1 MSSSTISTSALPVA
15 TLGTPRIG
23 PRRELKFALE
33 SFWSGA
39 TDERALIETGA
50 GLRAANWARQK
61 KLGVSVIPSNDFS
74 FYDQVLD
81 TSVMVGA
88 IPEIYRWDGGPVPLA
103 TYFAMARG
111 AQGETHEADCGH
123 AHHGH
128 DTAHGVPAQEMT
140 KWFDTN
146 YHYMVPELAKDQK
159 FSLASR
165 KPIEEYEEALA
176 LGYQTRPVLVGPV
189 TFLKLAKSKDA
200 GFNTLS
206 LLDRLLPVY
215 IEVLR
220 ELVYRGAEW
229 VQIDEPCLVL
239 DLDIVGQQALH
250 YAYTEIAKAVPQLKI
265 MLATYFGGL
274 GGNRETALALPVA
287 GLHLDLVRAP
297 DQIDDLEGFPKD
309 RVLSLGV
316 IDGRNIWRA
325 DLSRVLDRLE
335 PVVARLGKDRVQ
347 IAPSCSLLHV
357 PIDLALETGLD
368 PEVKS
373 WLAFSVQKIEELTAL
388 GTALAGGRGSAAASL
403 KDSDKVAATRKASPR
418 IHDAKVAA
426 RIAGIDDAMRRRAS
440 VFAERVG
447 VQHARFNLPAFP
459 TTTIGSFPQTADVR
473 KARAAHA
480 KGALTDDA
488 YKSYLQ
494 DQTAQTVRWQEEIGL
509 DVLVHGEFERNDM
522 VQYFGE
528 QLAGFAFTA
537 NGWVQSYGSRYVR
550 PPVLFGDVSRPKPDD
565 GRVVAIRPVADEEA
579 DEGDA
584 DRSRHHPELVVRPRR
599 HSAQRGLPADCA
611 GDPRRGRGSRS
622 GRRGHDP
629 DRRGGAAGG
638 PAAAKIRME
647 GLSRLGRRGFPPLFV
662 RRARRDADPHPYVLL
677 GVQRHHR
684 RHRRDGRRCDL
695 DRNLALEDGI
705 ARCVQGLSLPERN
718 RPRRL

>member
-1 MSSSTISTSALPVA
+1 M
-15 TLGTPRIG
+15 
-23 PRRELKFALE
+23 
-33 SFWSGA
+33 
-39 TDERALIETGA
+39 
-50 GLRAANWARQK
+50 
-61 KLGVSVIPSNDFS
+61 IPSNDFS

-88 IPEIYRWDGGPVPLA
+88 IPEIYRWNGGPVPLA

-165 KPIEEYEEALA
+165 KPIEEFEEALA

-274 GGNRETALALPVA
+274 GGNRDTALALPVA

-373 WLAFSVQKIEELTAL
+373 WLAFAVQKIEELTAL
-388 GTALAGGRGSAAASL
+388 GTALAGGRGTAAASL
-403 KDSDKVAATRKASPR
+403 KASDNAAATRKASPR

-426 RIAGIDDAMRRRAS
+426 RDRRHRRCDAPPRQRVRGARRRSARALQPACLPDHDDRLIS
-440 VFAERVG
+440 ANRRSPQSARRARQGRPDRRRLQIVPAGPDGAHGALAGRDRPRRARAWRVRTQRHGPVFRRT
-447 VQHARFNLPAFP
+447 ARGLRLHRQRLGAILRLALRQPADPVRRRLPA
-459 TTTIGSFPQTADVR
+459 
-473 KARAAHA
+473 
-480 KGALTDDA
+480 
-488 YKSYLQ
+488 
-494 DQTAQTVRWQEEIGL
+494 E
-509 DVLVHGEFERNDM
+509 
-522 VQYFGE
+522 
-528 QLAGFAFTA
+528 
-537 NGWVQSYGSRYVR
+537 
-550 PPVLFGDVSRPKPDD
+550 PDD

-584 DRSRHHPELVVRPRR
+584 DRPGHHPELVVRPRR
-599 HSAQRGLPADCA
+599 HSRAARPAGRSRWRSATRSADLEAAGAGMIQIDEAALREGLPLRKSEWKAYLDWAVEAFRLCSSGVRDETQIHTHMCYSEFNDIIDAIAAMDADVISIET
-611 GDPRRGRGSRS
+611 SRS
-622 GRRGHDP
+622 KMELLDAFRNYRYPNEIGPGVYDIHSPRVP
-629 DRRGGAAGG
+629 DVEEMTGLLTLARKRLADTQIWINPDCGLKTRKWEEVRPALVNMV
-638 PAAAKIRME
+638 AAARE
-647 GLSRLGRRGFPPLFV
+647 L
-662 RRARRDADPHPYVLL
+662 RA
-677 GVQRHHR
+677 
-684 RHRRDGRRCDL
+684 
-695 DRNLALEDGI
+695 LA
-705 ARCVQGLSLPERN
+705 
-718 RPRRL
+718 